1 MQVCIMIEKGSKWWN
16 NGKENKRSVECPG
29 DEFVLGRISYPRK
42 PLSEE
47 TKQKIKQSNRGKV
60 PWNKGKTN
68 VYSIETLEKMK
79 KAKENYVP
87 LTKWVKGNTP
97 WNKGLTAIS
106 DERVKSYQQKQ
117 KGQIREGNYVTG
129 ENHPQYREDT
139 SEYKKYRQKVDLLTE
154 KNYVK
159 YKNFI
164 NPDNKP
170 RTLCGVDGG
179 YQLDHIYPVYNGFIN
194 NIPPEDIAKL
204 ENLRIIPW
212 EENLE
217 KSNKII

>member
-1 MQVCIMIEKGSKWWN
+1 MINKGAKWWN
-16 NGKENKRSVECPG
+16 DGKVNRRSVECPG
-29 DEFVLGRISYPRK
+29 SNFTLGRIPYPRK
-42 PLSEE
+42 PLSEK
-47 TKQKIKQSNRGKV
+47 TKEKIKESNKGKP
-60 PWNKGKTN
+60 PWNKGKTQI
-68 VYSIETLEKMK
+68 YSEETLEKMK
-79 KAKENYVP
+79 KAKENYI
-87 LTKWVKGNTP
+87 P
-97 WNKGLTAIS
+97 WNKGIRGIIPWNRGLNA
-106 DERVKSYQQKQ
+106 DDDCRVKSYQQKQ
-117 KGQIREGNYVTG
+117 KGQMREGNYVTG
-129 ENHPQYREDT
+129 EKHPQYREDT

-179 YQLDHIYPVYNGFIN
+179 YQLDHIYPVCGGFIN